1 MYMLIIYRKIC
12 TEKNE
17 WFMKGVQTRM
27 SLLRFLGTMG
37 MSGGTLGRSVA
48 GQGEVVLGE
57 LA

>member
-1 MYMLIIYRKIC
+1 
-12 TEKNE
+12 
-17 WFMKGVQTRM
+17 MKGVQTRM

-37 MSGGTLGRSVA
+37 MSGGRLGRSVA